1 MLRLRKISVIYINMV
16 NSGGDYKRMKMLN
29 KSAIDLERKE
39 QKKKR
44 KANVNPGFTS
54 WADNTARQYNRL
66 TKGI

>member
-1 MLRLRKISVIYINMV
+1 MV